1 MRASAGGTGKTEGTG
16 LRPCHPHATSARAHL
31 QQRAHHHPSYTTQP
45 LRGEL
50 PDLHLFNLA
59 QDFRKR
65 KLVPTES
72 TILKAACTEYVR
84 TWRGMSTRGEGL
96 PARNPSHLAGTPFQ
110 HLCKSRTAREPLTGT
125 SQGRE
130 CCMRTPVRTSDLG
143 VCFWG

>member
-16 LRPCHPHATSARAHL
+16 LRPCHAHATSARAHL

-65 KLVPTES
+65 KLVPTE
-72 TILKAACTEYVR
+72 LNPEGGMHRVR
-84 TWRGMSTRGEGL
+84 ED
-96 PARNPSHLAGTPFQ
+96 
-110 HLCKSRTAREPLTGT
+110 
-125 SQGRE
+125 
-130 CCMRTPVRTSDLG
+130 V
-143 VCFWG
+143 